1 MIMETV
7 SPIAFMTTYLFA
19 PFSPTF
25 SPPPL
30 HHPSTLLAGLFILHY
45 LNRAIVSPLRSPG
58 RSRTHMVVPICGVI
72 FNLINPPLMAAYLS
86 APPAPTAI
94 EAKFFNKISNGFSV
108 PPSQFPFS
116 TSVQGPPS
124 DAWSHASYSIG
135 ILIYFLGLISNII
148 HDEILYDLRRNHP
161 PSADGKPRYAIP
173 KGGLYKW
180 ISYPNYLSEWIEWT
194 GFAIAA
200 TAGQA
205 NRWEYTAP
213 WVFVVSEV
221 ALMLPRAWKGH
232 LWYHQK
238 FRGEYPKE
246 RKVIIPFLF

>member
-30 HHPSTLLAGLFILHY
+30 HHSSTLLAGLFILHY
-45 LNRAIVSPLRSPG
+45 LNRAIISPLRSPG
-58 RSRTHMVVPICGVI
+58 RSRAHMVVPICGII

-94 EAKFFNKISNGFSV
+94 EANFFNKISNRFSV
-108 PPSQFPFS
+108 PPSQFPLS

-135 ILIYFLGLISNII
+135 ILIYFLGLISNIL

-173 KGGLYKW
+173 NGGLYKW

>member
-1 MIMETV
+1 METV
-7 SPIAFMTTYLFA
+7 SPIAFIATYLSA

-30 HHPSTLLAGLFILHY
+30 RHPSTLLAGLFILHY
-45 LNRAIVSPLRSPG
+45 INRAIVSPLRSPG
-58 RSRTHMVVPICGVI
+58 RSRTHMIVPVCGIV
-72 FNLINPPLMAAYLS
+72 FNLINPPLLAAYLS

-94 EAKFFNKISNGFSV
+94 EAKFFNNIGNRFSV

-135 ILIYFLGLISNII
+135 ILIYFLGLISNIL
-148 HDEILYDLRRNHP
+148 HDDILYNLRRNHS

-200 TAGQA
+200 TAGQV
-205 NRWEYTAP
+205 NRWTYTAP

-221 ALMLPRAWKGH
+221 VLMLLRAWKGH
-232 LWYHQK
+232 LWYHQR

-246 RKVIIPFLF
+246 RKAVIPFLF